1 MRQKSGCMARY
12 IGSLVGDFHRN
23 LLKGGIYLYPPTRK
37 SQNGKLRLLYE
48 CYPLA
53 FVIEQAG
60 GKAIDGQENILDITP
75 KQIHQRSIVYLGS
88 DELIDDLGERVKDHN
103 ELIIKQLE
111 MV

>member
-1 MRQKSGCMARY
+1 MARY

-37 SQNGKLRLLYE
+37 AQNGKLRLFYE

-60 GKAIDGQENILDITP
+60 GKATDGQREILDIPPTEV
-75 KQIHQRSIVYLGS
+75 HQRSMAYIGS
-88 DELIDDLGERVKDHN
+88 EVLIEKLNQKIESYN
-103 ELIIKQLE
+103 ESVVKQLAH
-111 MV
+111 V